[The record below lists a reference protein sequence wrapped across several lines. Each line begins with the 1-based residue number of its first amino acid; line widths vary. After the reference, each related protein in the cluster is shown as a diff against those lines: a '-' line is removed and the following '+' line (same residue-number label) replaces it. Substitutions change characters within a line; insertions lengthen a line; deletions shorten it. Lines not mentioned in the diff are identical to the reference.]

1 MRGVA
6 VGVDAGGTST
16 VASYSLDGIFCETL
30 SAEGASATTLG
41 AEEAAARIVK
51 LIATLLAEK
60 TPASIYVGAAG
71 AGRGEVAQR
80 LQKAIAQRYAHAQVR
95 VSDDAHIALR
105 ACVPSGPG
113 IVLIA
118 GTGSI
123 AYAENAAGEP
133 FRAGGYGFLLGDDGS
148 GFSIGLGAIKV
159 LARLYDG
166 RGVTDELKA
175 ELESRLGIS
184 DQAGLFDLVYAPE
197 QPPVT
202 LIASLASHVLALAS
216 NGVRSAHK
224 IVQAAALEL
233 GDLVKVVAKKSGLWA
248 EPCPLVL
255 GGGLMRENSLLSFL
269 LETRVQADLPSAE
282 ILKRTAEP
290 HRGALAAAEA
300 LIGKS

>member
-16 VASYSLDGIFCETL
+16 VASYSQDGVFCETL
-30 SAEGASATTLG
+30 SAAGASATTLG
-41 AEEAAARIVK
+41 AEEAAGRIIT
-51 LIATLLAEK
+51 LIQKLLAQR

-71 AGRGEVAQR
+71 AGRGEIAQR
-80 LQKAIAQRYAHAQVR
+80 LQKAIAERYTHTQVR

-123 AYAENAAGEP
+123 AYVENAAAQAY
-133 FRAGGYGFLLGDDGS
+133 RAGGYGFLLGDDGS
-148 GFSIGLGAIKV
+148 GFSIGLAAIKL
-159 LARLYDG
+159 LARIYDG
-166 RGVTDELKA
+166 RGLSDELKA
-175 ELESRLGIS
+175 ELEKRLGIS
-184 DQAGLFDLVYAPE
+184 DPSGLFDLVYAPE
-197 QPPVT
+197 QPPVS
-202 LIASLASHVLALAS
+202 LIASLAPHVLELAS

-224 IVQAAALEL
+224 IVQTAALEL
-233 GDLVKVVAKKSGLWA
+233 SDLVKVVAKKSGLWA
-248 EPCPLVL
+248 ERCPLVL

-269 LETRVQADLPSAE
+269 LETRVQADFPSAE
-282 ILKRTAEP
+282 ILKRAAEP